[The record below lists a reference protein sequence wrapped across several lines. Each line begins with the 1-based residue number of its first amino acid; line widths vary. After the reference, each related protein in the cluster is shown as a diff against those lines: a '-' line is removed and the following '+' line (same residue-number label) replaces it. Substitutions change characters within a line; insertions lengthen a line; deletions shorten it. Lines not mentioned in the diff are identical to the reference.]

1 MKLPPNIPTAL
12 ILTFLFSLQ
21 VPLRLAAPLSH
32 DKLFPEP
39 VVPLVTLSQQPQVRY
54 ERIDNG
60 RIATRHSN
68 PNSNRDFPSLL
79 PDSLSVSPSSTGSPT
94 HPPGRL
100 LGRLQKRESGNSFD
114 AAAIELQLN
123 QLSQLKRHRPNPQPA
138 PKPRERKG
146 RYPRPLKHLFAHA
159 YHSKLGRGVIDS
171 DSDFYPNNFPI
182 KRTLSESADDDLPF
196 NLFDGHGPNGPNG
209 PPTLLKMMTVEPT
222 ITINSTSIQRLGPG
236 PGAGSNLAAMSMG
249 GAVPRPRELSG
260 ENKTESNNETSFM
273 SRRINRIE
281 KRREEKNNST
291 IAGRDDDD
299 KKRSEEERR
308 EREEDSKTGE
318 GEGSK
323 RHGRYHKVLASVAAA
338 A

>member
-1 MKLPPNIPTAL
+1 
-12 ILTFLFSLQ
+12 
-21 VPLRLAAPLSH
+21 
-32 DKLFPEP
+32 
-39 VVPLVTLSQQPQVRY
+39 
-54 ERIDNG
+54 
-60 RIATRHSN
+60 
-68 PNSNRDFPSLL
+68 
-79 PDSLSVSPSSTGSPT
+79 
-94 HPPGRL
+94 
-100 LGRLQKRESGNSFD
+100 
-114 AAAIELQLN
+114 
-123 QLSQLKRHRPNPQPA
+123 
-138 PKPRERKG
+138 
-146 RYPRPLKHLFAHA
+146 
-159 YHSKLGRGVIDS
+159 
-171 DSDFYPNNFPI
+171 
-182 KRTLSESADDDLPF
+182 
-196 NLFDGHGPNGPNG
+196 
-209 PPTLLKMMTVEPT
+209 
-222 ITINSTSIQRLGPG
+222 
-236 PGAGSNLAAMSMG
+236 MG